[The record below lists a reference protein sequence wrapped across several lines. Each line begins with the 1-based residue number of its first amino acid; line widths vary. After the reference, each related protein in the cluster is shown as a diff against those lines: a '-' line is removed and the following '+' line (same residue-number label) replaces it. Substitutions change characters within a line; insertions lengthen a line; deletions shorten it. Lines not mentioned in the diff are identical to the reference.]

1 MDTLLPFLLVAV
13 VCTVV
18 GWGLV
23 RLRRRVQRRRVG
35 SAAMSAAMTVFDQ
48 IWHPA
53 AADPQIEIQQSYERR
68 APAPAPDGDENEEEH
83 NENDNKADDNK
94 ADDDKADQNGGN
106 EDKADQNGGEDGAEG
121 AGGPGK
127 AAGADNT

>member
-53 AADPQIEIQQSYERR
+53 AVDPQIEIQQSYERR
-68 APAPAPDGDENEEEH
+68 APIPAPEDDDNEDEDENNANEIKD
-83 NENDNKADDNK
+83 ENDS
-94 ADDDKADQNGGN
+94 QET
-106 EDKADQNGGEDGAEG
+106 EDAGENGGEDEGETEG
-121 AGGPGK
+121 AGGPEK
-127 AAGADNT
+127 AAGTGGD

>member
-13 VCTVV
+13 VCIAV

-35 SAAMSAAMTVFDQ
+35 SAAMSSAMSVFDS

-53 AADPQIEIQQSYERR
+53 AVDPQIEIQQSYERQ
-68 APAPAPDGDENEEEH
+68 APAPAPED
-83 NENDNKADDNK
+83 DDNEGD
-94 ADDDKADQNGGN
+94 AN
-106 EDKADQNGGEDGAEG
+106 EDETDG
-121 AGGPGK
+121 AGGK
-127 AAGADNT
+127 TAGTDND

>member
-1 MDTLLPFLLVAV
+1 VDVLLPFLLVAI
-13 VCTVV
+13 VCILV

-53 AADPQIEIQQSYERR
+53 AVDPQIEIQQSYERQ
-68 APAPAPDGDENEEEH
+68 APTPSPEDKEDEEE
-83 NENDNKADDNK
+83 EPDTD
-94 ADDDKADQNGGN
+94 
-106 EDKADQNGGEDGAEG
+106 G
-121 AGGPGK
+121 AGGPEK
-127 AAGADNT
+127 AADTESD